1 MHPLYREFVSL
12 LDQEDKE
19 KCVNFVISR
28 LSKGELDVVTLY
40 DEILAP
46 ALNNIACTFEDTD
59 KCVWKEHVKSAIVR
73 TIIECCYPYVIRERD
88 GKYGGKKGEKVL
100 VVCPVEEFHE
110 LGAKMVT
117 DFFTLCG
124 YDATFVG
131 ANTPGMNIVAAVADA
146 KPKYLA
152 ISVSNYYNIVAAEK
166 AIAKIREAGH
176 RDMKIIVGGNAFRKN
191 PDEYRRIGADML
203 LQTFDDVRNL
213 RGGGSR

>member
-1 MHPLYREFVSL
+1 MHPLYGEFISL
-12 LDQEDKE
+12 LSQENKE
-19 KCVNFVISR
+19 KCVDFVLSR
-28 LSKGELDVVTLY
+28 LSKGELDIATLY

-46 ALNNIACTFEDTD
+46 ALNSIVCEFEDTD
-59 KCVWKEHVKSAIVR
+59 IFVWKEHVKSAIVR
-73 TIIECCYPYVIRERD
+73 TIIECCFPHVIRERD
-88 GKYGGKKGEKVL
+88 ARYGGRMGEKVL
-100 VVCPVEEFHE
+100 VVCPVDEYHE
-110 LGAKMVT
+110 IGAKMVA
-117 DFFTLCG
+117 DYFTLCG

-131 ANTPGMNIVAAVADA
+131 ANTPGMNIVAAVSDA

-176 RDMKIIVGGNAFRKN
+176 RNLKIIVGGNAFRKN

-203 LQTFDDVRNL
+203 LQTFEDIKDL